1 MQIAEDLAII
11 RNNVVF
17 IYVMMNFLWCV
28 IALQLQA
35 MEDSLKTFYIVEK
48 YEPLSLVFLAV
59 FAVVLLL
66 QFLSMLVHRWGT
78 FLHLMASTRIDWCN
92 KSHSEEDFARY
103 VVNQTKLL
111 QNLEPLPDYEDDDED
126 EEGFREED
134 GMSLSDFDPSLR
146 QHPENGELGEQEAGA
161 IYETLGHHS
170 HYRYPRH
177 TNLHRTTSTS
187 GQFPMLKT
195 MFERKLTD
203 LQQRYQQRGS
213 VRGAQV
219 RSPVWLGTQRR
230 YWGDRN
236 GDMRQ
241 RFFTNNFQLPPHRGD
256 RLFRA
261 NAGDIV

>member
-11 RNNVVF
+11 RSNVVF

-111 QNLEPLPDYEDDDED
+111 QNLEPC
-126 EEGFREED
+126 
-134 GMSLSDFDPSLR
+134 
-146 QHPENGELGEQEAGA
+146 
-161 IYETLGHHS
+161 
-170 HYRYPRH
+170 
-177 TNLHRTTSTS
+177 RTTRTTTRTRRASGRRTGCRCRTSTPPCVS
-187 GQFPMLKT
+187 TLKT
-195 MFERKLTD
+195 ASWASRKRAEST
-203 LQQRYQQRGS
+203 
-213 VRGAQV
+213 
-219 RSPVWLGTQRR
+219 RR
-230 YWGDRN
+230 WVTTPTTATLATPTCTGR
-236 GDMRQ
+236 R
-241 RFFTNNFQLPPHRGD
+241 PPAVSS
-256 RLFRA
+256 LC
-261 NAGDIV
+261 